1 MRSAPAI
8 IPRAK
13 AIDWSFA
20 VDALRI
26 GDDEGV
32 ARALALFES
41 NEVEEVEDPPNRPP
55 SPAEQPKVI
64 DLSDRCWRD
73 DIGDVWMTDF
83 PPPEGFN
90 GYESRPYDDIG
101 DEEPYER
108 ACTDEEAAILEAD
121 YAGDRA
127 AERAEDAELRDLWFT
142 YLEGELPRPQEQ
154 APDDCEAASESQQ
167 ASDTGSPTGEP
178 R

>member
-1 MRSAPAI
+1 M
-8 IPRAK
+8 
-13 AIDWSFA
+13 F
-20 VDALRI
+20 L
-26 GDDEGV
+26 
-32 ARALALFES
+32 AR
-41 NEVEEVEDPPNRPP
+41 V
-55 SPAEQPKVI
+55 
-64 DLSDRCWRD
+64 D
-73 DIGDVWMTDF
+73 DIWMTDF
-83 PPPEGFN
+83 PPPDGFT
-90 GYESRPYDDIG
+90 GYESRPYDDVG

-121 YAGDRA
+121 YAADRA

-167 ASDTGSPTGEP
+167 ASDNGSPTGEP

>member
-1 MRSAPAI
+1 M
-8 IPRAK
+8 
-13 AIDWSFA
+13 
-20 VDALRI
+20 DALRT

-32 ARALALFES
+32 ARALALIEEPALS
-41 NEVEEVEDPPNRPP
+41 RSKGDKVEEVEGPPDPSSDGDTQERT
-55 SPAEQPKVI
+55 I
-64 DLSDRCWRD
+64 DLTDRCWRD

-83 PPPEGFN
+83 PPPEGFD

-108 ACTDEEAAILEAD
+108 ACTDGEAAILEAD
-121 YAGDRA
+121 YAADRA
-127 AERAEDAELRDLWFT
+127 DERAEDAELRDLWFT